1 MSKRL
6 KANAVAIKNVRG
18 EPGKRVVYSI
28 DGITGLRL
36 YIEPTGRRTWYYEY
50 KVAGRRNRM
59 HIGDASVV
67 SLSDARSHAMDMRRD
82 VELGEDPKQR
92 EIEQK
97 LAAKREAFTFRHLFE
112 KWLAAHQHLKG
123 LKERV
128 RTLEA
133 DVLPMLEDCP
143 VDEVSKRD
151 VIDVIDTIADR
162 GARIHADHVAAY
174 LSALFNWG
182 MDEEL
187 CEINPAHRI
196 RKRGNAK
203 PRERVLNDDELV
215 RVWNALDAGRE
226 GSGIAEVTCATLK
239 LALLTGQRRGEIVA
253 ARCVD
258 FNLDSAVWTIPAERT
273 KNGKTH
279 VVPLSDLALDIA
291 GSQLVENAGAEFIFP
306 AATVTADSPHL
317 HPRSASKALEK
328 LCRSQEIEGVS
339 MHCFR
344 RTLATRLGDMGV
356 TGDVISRILNHAPR
370 DVTSRHYNHARMMSQ
385 MREALEQWEA
395 HILERIDMA
404 DAA

>member
-1 MSKRL
+1 MSRRL
-6 KANAVAIKNVRG
+6 KANAVAIKNAKA

-97 LAAKREAFTFRHLFE
+97 VAAKREAFTFRHLFE

-151 VIDVIDTIADR
+151 VIDVIDTIANR

-174 LSALFNWG
+174 LSAIFNWG

-203 PRERVLNDDELV
+203 PRERVLNDNELA
-215 RVWNALDAGRE
+215 RIWNALDGGKE
-226 GSGIAEVTCATLK
+226 TSGIAEVTCAALK

-253 ARCVD
+253 ARCAD
-258 FNLDSAVWTIPAERT
+258 CNLDAAVWTIPAERT

-279 VVPLSDLALDIA
+279 VVPLSELALDIVRF
-291 GSQLVENAGAEFIFP
+291 QLEDNRGGEFLFP
-306 AATVTADSPHL
+306 AATVTADTPHL

-328 LCRSQEIEGVS
+328 VCRSLEMEGVS

-370 DVTSRHYNHARMMSQ
+370 DVTSRHYNHARMMTQ
-385 MREALEQWEA
+385 MREALSRWESEIQGLLA
-395 HILERIDMA
+395 EA
-404 DAA
+404 SAA